1 MTKKSKVREQE
12 LEETKKKNKEILSVE
27 NVHTTFH
34 THGKSVQAVRGVSL
48 SVENQEILAVVGES
62 GSGKSVLMKSVMG
75 LMPDNAEVTAD
86 RIRFMDKDLQT
97 ITPEQLRKMRGKD
110 IAMVFQDPM
119 TALNPL
125 RTIGF
130 HLTEVLKRHR
140 KITGKAAV
148 KEAAAVLEQVGISSP
163 EKRLNQYPHEF
174 SGGMRQRV
182 LIAMALCCR
191 PKLLIADEPTTA
203 LDVTIQ
209 AQILELLKKLQTDTG
224 MSIVL
229 ITHDLGVVAS
239 LSHRI
244 CVMYGGLIMEE
255 GLTDEIFYSPRHPYT
270 KALLRAIPKPRS
282 GSRERLESIPGMAPS
297 LADPPSGCP
306 FAERCKFACDKC
318 QEKIPEYLVYSET
331 QRSMCVFSDEEL
343 LAMEKEVQ

>member
-1 MTKKSKVREQE
+1 M
-12 LEETKKKNKEILSVE
+12 EETKKNNKEILSVRD
-27 NVHTTFH
+27 VHTTFH

-48 SVENQEILAVVGES
+48 FVEHQEIVAIVGES

-75 LMPDNAEVTAD
+75 LMPENAEVKAEE
-86 RIRFMDKDLQT
+86 IRFMDRDLQT
-97 ITPEQLRKMRGKD
+97 MTPEQLRKMRGKD

-140 KITGKAAV
+140 GMTGKAAL

-163 EKRLNQYPHEF
+163 EKRLTQYPHEF

-182 LIAMALCCR
+182 LIAMALCCL

-209 AQILELLKKLQTDTG
+209 AQILELLKKIQMDTG
-224 MSIVL
+224 MSVVL

-255 GLTDEIFYSPRHPYT
+255 GLTDEIFYTPRHPYT
-270 KALLRAIPKPRS
+270 KALLRAIPKPHS

-297 LADPPSGCP
+297 LADPPPGCP
-306 FAERCKFACDKC
+306 FAERCKFACEKC
-318 QEKIPEYLVYSET
+318 QEKIPEYLVYSDT
-331 QRSMCVFSDEEL
+331 QRSMCIFSGGELEE
-343 LAMEKEVQ
+343 MEKEVQ

>member
-1 MTKKSKVREQE
+1 M
-12 LEETKKKNKEILSVE
+12 EETKKKNKEILSVE

-48 SVENQEILAVVGES
+48 HVEYQEILAVVGES

-75 LMPDNAEVTAD
+75 LMPENAEVTAD
-86 RIRFMDKDLQT
+86 KIRFMDKDLQN

-140 KITGKAAV
+140 GMTGKAAL

-182 LIAMALCCR
+182 LIAMALCCL

-224 MSIVL
+224 MSVVL

-255 GLTDEIFYSPRHPYT
+255 GLTDEIFYTPRHPYT
-270 KALLRAIPKPRS
+270 KALLRAIPKPQS
-282 GSRERLESIPGMAPS
+282 GSRERLEAIPGMAPS
-297 LADPPSGCP
+297 LAAPPSGCP

-318 QEKIPEYLVYSET
+318 QEKIPEYLIYSET
-331 QRSMCVFSDEEL
+331 QRAMCIFSDEEL
-343 LAMEKEVQ
+343 REMEKEVQ